1 MKKKVT
7 FFMTTAFFLILTL
20 FPGCNQ
26 STSRQGNEFS
36 NLCDRMQKNIKQ
48 GQSIASELEKFKW
61 DEFSEIG
68 ILCPPQGI
76 CPVGNL
82 PIVEKASIDKNLADR
97 VVDLAS
103 QLPNPKTAET
113 YSVQCAN
120 CLSLAREVCSNNP
133 YSEIPANESDNVTAR
148 WQQLCSQLQS
158 ALQGAE
164 YLASRD
170 KTIAADYTFPKL
182 FAYFTASDEK
192 VKHKYL
198 EKFTARSDEY
208 IKLHDDLIRNM
219 QEAEQAAIDLSN
231 WQFAAPDA
239 TVPNPP

>member
-7 FFMTTAFFLILTL
+7 FFITMAVALILTL
-20 FPGCNQ
+20 LPACNQ
-26 STSRQGNEFS
+26 PISRQGNEFIDT
-36 NLCDRMQKNIKQ
+36 CDRIQKNIRQ
-48 GQSIASELEKFKW
+48 AQSIASKLENFKW

-113 YSVQCAN
+113 YSVQCAS
-120 CLSLAREVCSNNP
+120 CLSLAKEVCSNSP
-133 YSEIPANESDNVTAR
+133 YSESPGSVSENITPQ

-192 VKHKYL
+192 VKKKYL
-198 EKFTARSDEY
+198 EEFTARSDEY

-231 WQFAAPDA
+231 WQFATQDT

>member
-7 FFMTTAFFLILTL
+7 FFAATAFALILT
-20 FPGCNQ
+20 FSPGCNQ
-26 STSRQGNEFS
+26 PASRQGNEFFD
-36 NLCDRMQKNIKQ
+36 NCDRMQKNIEQ
-48 GQSIASELEKFKW
+48 AQSIASKLENFKW
-61 DEFSEIG
+61 DEFSQIG

-82 PIVEKASIDKNLADR
+82 PIVEKASVDESLVDR

-113 YSVQCAN
+113 YSVQCSN
-120 CLSLAREVCSNNP
+120 CLSLARELCSNSP
-133 YSEIPANESDNVTAR
+133 YSVIPADGSENVTTQ
-148 WQQLCSQLQS
+148 WQKSCSQLQS

-192 VKHKYL
+192 VKQKYL

-219 QEAEQAAIDLSN
+219 QEAEQTAIDLSN

-239 TVPNPP
+239 AVPNPS

>member
-7 FFMTTAFFLILTL
+7 FFAAIAFALILT
-20 FPGCNQ
+20 FSPGCNQ
-26 STSRQGNEFS
+26 PANRQGNEFFDT
-36 NLCDRMQKNIKQ
+36 CGQMQNNIKQ
-48 GQSIASELEKFKW
+48 AQSIASKLENFKW
-61 DEFSEIG
+61 DEFSAIG
-68 ILCPPQGI
+68 ILCPPQGV

-82 PIVEKASIDKNLADR
+82 PIVEKASIDKNLTDR

-113 YSVQCAN
+113 YSVQFAN
-120 CLSLAREVCSNNP
+120 CLSLARELCSNSP
-133 YSEIPANESDNVTAR
+133 YSAIPADGSENVTAQ
-148 WQQLCSQLQS
+148 WQQSCSELQS

-170 KTIAADYTFPKL
+170 KGIATDYTFPKL
-182 FAYFTASDEK
+182 LAYFTVSDEK
-192 VKHKYL
+192 VKQKYL

-208 IKLHDDLIRNM
+208 IKLQDDLIQNM
-219 QEAEQAAIDLSN
+219 QEAEQATIDLSN

-239 TVPNPP
+239 AVPNPP

>member
-1 MKKKVT
+1 MAV
-7 FFMTTAFFLILTL
+7 ALILTL
-20 FPGCNQ
+20 LPACNQ
-26 STSRQGNEFS
+26 PISRQGNEFIDT
-36 NLCDRMQKNIKQ
+36 CDRIQKNIRQ
-48 GQSIASELEKFKW
+48 AQSIASKLENFKW

-82 PIVEKASIDKNLADR
+82 PIVERSSVDKNLLDR

-103 QLPNPKTAET
+103 QLPNPSTAET

-120 CLSLAREVCSNNP
+120 CLSLAKKICSSGP
-133 YSEIPANESDNVTAR
+133 YNKIPASGSENATAQ
-148 WQQLCSQLQS
+148 WQQSCGQLLS

-182 FAYFTASDEK
+182 LAYFTASDEK

-198 EKFTARSDEY
+198 QKFTARSDEY
-208 IKLHDDLIRNM
+208 LKLHDDFISNL
-219 QEAEQAAIDLSN
+219 QEAEQTTIDLSN
-231 WQFAAPDA
+231 WQFTSQDA
-239 TVPNPP
+239 TINNPP

>member
-1 MKKKVT
+1 MKKK
-7 FFMTTAFFLILTL
+7 FMSFTGLAFILILASASA
-20 FPGCNQ
+20 CNQ
-26 STSRQGNEFS
+26 PVSQPGNEFF
-36 NLCDRMQKNIKQ
+36 DRCGQIQKDIEQ
-48 GQSIASELEKFKW
+48 AQSIASELENFKW
-61 DEFSEIG
+61 AEFSNIG

-82 PIVEKASIDKNLADR
+82 PIVEKSSVDKNLVNR
-97 VVDLAS
+97 VADLAS

-120 CLSLAREVCSNNP
+120 CLSLAREICSSSP
-133 YSEIPANESDNVTAR
+133 YNKIPASGSENATAL
-148 WQQLCSQLQS
+148 WQQSCGQLLS

-182 FAYFTASDEK
+182 FAYFSASDEK
-192 VKHKYL
+192 VKQKYL
-198 EKFTARSDEY
+198 QKFTASSDEY

-219 QEAEQAAIDLSN
+219 QEAKQATIELSN
-231 WQFAAPDA
+231 WQFTAQDSQVPDLR
-239 TVPNPP
+239 